1 MEEIKKL
8 YKKLQDVSDE
18 QERLEL
24 WGEILKKNRILLKK
38 RRAKIDEHLEDRIG
52 DLRHLTDDLGKLKDV
67 IKTLKKDPEEKNV

>member
-8 YKKLQDVSDE
+8 YKKLQDITDE

-38 RRAKIDEHLEDRIG
+38 RRAKIDEHLNDRIG
-52 DLRHLTDDLGKLKDV
+52 DLKHITNDLVKLKDV
-67 IKTLKKDPEEKNV
+67 MKTLKEDSEE